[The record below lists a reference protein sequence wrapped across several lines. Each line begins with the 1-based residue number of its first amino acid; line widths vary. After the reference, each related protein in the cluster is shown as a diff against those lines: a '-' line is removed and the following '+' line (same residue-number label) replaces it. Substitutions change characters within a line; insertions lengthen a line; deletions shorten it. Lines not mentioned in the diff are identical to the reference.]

1 MDEPTTGGPASP
13 DPIANPVAPAPAAQG
28 NQGKMRPIIIVGAI
42 VALLAVILFAVR
54 NNTAADDLK
63 VGECFNIPNGTT
75 VRTVEKQPC
84 TESHNAEVIFV
95 GDYDGDTF
103 PISLSLERFIESAC
117 VPAFTSYIGRD
128 VDSEPELSIGYFH
141 PTRDGW
147 DSGDRTVTCY
157 VAQPD
162 ESPMTQS
169 LKG

>member
-1 MDEPTTGGPASP
+1 MDESTSGGAASP
-13 DPIANPVAPAPAAQG
+13 NPVANPAAPAPAAES
-28 NQGKMRPIIIVGAI
+28 NRGKLIPIIIVGGLI
-42 VALLAVILFAVR
+42 ALLGIILFAVR

-75 VRTVEKQPC
+75 VRTVEKQAC
-84 TESHNAEVIFV
+84 SESHNAEVIFV
-95 GDYDGDTF
+95 GDYDGDSF
-103 PISLSLERFIESAC
+103 PISLSLDRFIESAC
-117 VPAFTSYIGRD
+117 VPAFETYIGRD

-147 DSGDRTVTCY
+147 DGGDRTVTCY